1 MSNTKTVSMKSI
13 NILFFVIL
21 GISLTACSTDTDTDN
36 PIANTTEE
44 ENPTETIPEVET
56 LYFPP
61 LNSDEWETISP
72 EELAWNTNAEPAL
85 LDYLNEK
92 DTKAFLILK
101 DGKIAMEHYFGDFN
115 QDDFWYWASAGKTL
129 TAYTTG
135 IAQAEGLLTLSD
147 KTSDYLGEGWTS
159 APTEKEALITIW
171 NQLTMTAG
179 LDDTQGDCNTPDC
192 LTYVADAGT
201 RWGYHNAPYTLVQ
214 EVIAQAGTQPFEEY
228 FSTKLKDK
236 IGMDGS
242 WLSTNGL
249 NNVYWSTARSMARFG
264 LLNLNRGVC
273 NGETVLDDDTYL
285 DAMTNTSQALNKS
298 YGYLWWLNGKE
309 SSMLPTLQLVI
320 NEELI
325 PAAPQDLYA
334 GLGKNDQKLY
344 VVPSQNLIVVRMG
357 NDTGDAALGPS
368 SFDNQLWE
376 ALSTL
381 IN

>member
-1 MSNTKTVSMKSI
+1 MNIIK
-13 NILFFVIL
+13 NILL
-21 GISLTACSTDTDTDN
+21 LSLCLLSANCSTDKDAENLLELDN
-36 PIANTTEE
+36 PETE
-44 ENPTETIPEVET
+44 V

-61 LNSDEWETISP
+61 INTNEWETIST
-72 EELAWNTNAEPAL
+72 EVLGWQTDAKQAL
-85 LDYLNEK
+85 YAFLDEK

-101 DGKIAMEHYFGDFN
+101 DGKIAIEWYFDDFTA
-115 QDDFWYWASAGKTL
+115 DSFWYWASAGKTL
-129 TAYTTG
+129 TAFTTG
-135 IAQAEGLLTLSD
+135 IAQEEGLMSLSD
-147 KTSDYLGEGWTS
+147 KTSDYLGSGWTS
-159 APTEKEALITIW
+159 APIEKEQLITIW
-171 NQLTMTAG
+171 NQLTMTSG
-179 LDDTQGDCNTPDC
+179 LDDTQGDCKTPDC

-201 RWGYHNAPYTLVQ
+201 RWAYHNAPYTLIQ
-214 EVIAQAGTQPFEEY
+214 EVITRASNMSFEDY

-264 LLNLNRGVC
+264 LLNLNGGGW
-273 NGETVLDDDTYL
+273 NDEPILSDLDYL
-285 DAMTNTSQALNKS
+285 EAMKNTSQDVNES

-309 SSMLPTLQLVI
+309 SAMLPTLQVVF

-325 PAAPQDLYA
+325 PAAPDDLYA

-344 VVPSQNLIVVRMG
+344 IVPSQNLVVIRMG
-357 NDTGDAALGPS
+357 NDTGDSALGPS

-376 ALSTL
+376 TLTAL